1 MATCINQLACRA
13 RWETMTSTF
22 VALDWLMFVLYFVLL
37 ALTGW
42 WINRTGVTNS
52 QEYFIGSNNMP
63 TWLAAISVLATAQS
77 AATFL
82 GGPDIGYRSN
92 LTYLASTLGALMAA
106 FFVGYFLI
114 PRFYRYKVSTVYELL
129 ELRFGSKAKKQA
141 GLMYLFGRIFANGAR
156 LYMAAIAVSMIL
168 FTDISWQHVFWSI
181 VLLCLVSVLYS
192 IFGGIQ
198 SVIYGDAFQCFV
210 YVGAAVLVLLYLWT
224 SIPADFASVWQAL
237 EHPPENAPSKLLLI
251 DTSWDFSSAG
261 AFTLYSSI
269 TGLFLL
275 YIASFGLDQD
285 LTQRAL
291 TCKNARQG
299 SLAIIWSVVL
309 VIPVTLVFMLI
320 GFLLY
325 IFYQR
330 SDLMAGSGAVMQSSQ
345 FSGENIT
352 VFMYYVLHEMPAGL
366 RGIVTVGVIAAAVST
381 LTSGLNSM
389 ASVII
394 QDLYK
399 PWQQQRQAKTEQ
411 HYVAAAR
418 WSMLLCA
425 SALALMAILCFYW
438 QQSSDTPLLT
448 FALGVMVFSYSGLLG
463 VYASALFS
471 QRGSPAS
478 VLAALIGGFVITLL
492 MQPYLQS
499 YYLPQE
505 WQFDLAFSWQ
515 LCIGFACSFIIC
527 QLGKS
532 SSSVAQTELNGVAA

>member
-1 MATCINQLACRA
+1 
-13 RWETMTSTF
+13 MTSTF
-22 VALDWLMFVLYFVLL
+22 SALDWLAFLAYFVLL

-42 WINRTGVTNS
+42 WINRSGADNS
-52 QEYFIGSNNMP
+52 QQYFIGTNSMP

-82 GGPDIGYRSN
+82 GGPDSGYRGN
-92 LTYLASTLGALMAA
+92 LTYLASTIGALMAA

-129 ELRFGSKAKKQA
+129 ELRFGSRAKKQA

-156 LYMAAIAVSMIL
+156 LYMAAVAVSMIL
-168 FTDISWQHVFWSI
+168 FTDIALYHVLCSI
-181 VLLCLVSVLYS
+181 VLLCLVSLLYS
-192 IFGGIQ
+192 VFGGIK

-210 YVGAAVLVLLYLWT
+210 YVGAAVLVLLYLWS
-224 SIPADFASVWQAL
+224 SIPVDFSTLWHAL
-237 EHPPENAPSKLLLI
+237 EHPPENAASKLILI
-251 DTSWDFSSAG
+251 DTNWDFSSAS
-261 AFTLYSSI
+261 AFNLYSSI
-269 TGLFLL
+269 SGLFLL

-291 TCKNARQG
+291 TCKNSRQG

-309 VIPVTLVFMLI
+309 LVPVTLIFIII
-320 GFLLY
+320 GFLLH

-330 SDLMAGSGAVMQSSQ
+330 PDLMVGAGATMHSSQ

-366 RGIVTVGVIAAAVST
+366 RGLVTVGVIAAAVST

-399 PWQQQRQAKTEQ
+399 PWQQQKQTKTEQ
-411 HYVAAAR
+411 HYVKAAR
-418 WSMLLCA
+418 LSMLLCA
-425 SALALMAILCFYW
+425 GALAFMAVLCFYW
-438 QQSSDTPLLT
+438 QQSSDMPLLT

-478 VLAALIGGFVITLL
+478 VLAALLGGFVITLA

-499 YYLPQE
+499 YYLPKD

-515 LCIGFACSFIIC
+515 LCIGFVCSFAIC

-532 SSSVAQTELNGVAA
+532 SDRVAQTELNGVSA

>member
-1 MATCINQLACRA
+1 MV
-13 RWETMTSTF
+13 STF
-22 VALDWLMFVLYFVLL
+22 SALDWLAFLSYFILL

-42 WINRTGVTNS
+42 WINRAGAHNS
-52 QEYFIGSNNMP
+52 HEYFVGSNSMP

-92 LTYLASTLGALMAA
+92 LTYLASTIGALMAA
-106 FFVGYFLI
+106 LFVGYFLI
-114 PRFYRYKVSTVYELL
+114 PRFYRFKVGTVYELL
-129 ELRFGSKAKKQA
+129 ELRFGSAAKKQA

-168 FTDISWQHVFWSI
+168 FTDIAWHHVAWSI
-181 VLLCLVSVLYS
+181 GLLCLVSLLYS
-192 IFGGIQ
+192 IFGGIK
-198 SVIYGDAFQCFV
+198 SVIYGDAFQCLV
-210 YVGAAVLVLLYLWT
+210 YVSAAVLVLLYLWT
-224 SIPADFASVWQAL
+224 SIPADFASIWQAL
-237 EHPPENAPSKLLLI
+237 EHPPEKAASKLLLI

-261 AFTLYSSI
+261 SFTLYSSV

-309 VIPVTLVFMLI
+309 VVPVTLVFMLI

-330 SDLMAGSGAVMQSSQ
+330 PDLMAGSGAVMHSSQ

-352 VFMYYVLHEMPAGL
+352 VFMYYVLHEMPSGL
-366 RGIVTVGVIAAAVST
+366 RGLVTVGVIAAAVST

-399 PWQQQRQAKTEQ
+399 PWQQQRISKTEQ
-411 HYVAAAR
+411 HYVHAAR
-418 WSMLLCA
+418 WSMLFCA
-425 SALALMAILCFYW
+425 SALALMAMLCYYW
-438 QQSSDTPLLT
+438 QQSSDMPLLT

-471 QRGSPAS
+471 QRGSPTS

-499 YYLPQE
+499 YYLPAD

-515 LCIGFACSFIIC
+515 LCIGFACSFAIC

-532 SSSVAQTELNGVAA
+532 SSSVAHTELNGVAA

>member
-1 MATCINQLACRA
+1 
-13 RWETMTSTF
+13 MTSTF
-22 VALDWLMFVLYFVLL
+22 AILDWLMFGLYFVLL
-37 ALTGW
+37 AFTGW
-42 WINRTGVTNS
+42 WINRGNANNS
-52 QEYFIGSNNMP
+52 QEYFIGNNTMP
-63 TWLAAISVLATAQS
+63 TWLAAVSVLATAQS

-92 LTYLASTLGALMAA
+92 LTYLASNIGALMAA

-129 ELRFGSKAKKQA
+129 ELRFGSTAKKQA

-168 FTDISWQHVFWSI
+168 FTDIALIHVVWSI
-181 VLLCLVSVLYS
+181 VLLCLISLLYS
-192 IFGGIQ
+192 IFGGIK

-210 YVGAAVLVLLYLWT
+210 YVGAAVLVLCYLWN
-224 SIPADFASVWQAL
+224 SIPADFTTVWQAL
-237 EHPPENAPSKLLLI
+237 EQPPHQAASKLTLI
-251 DTSWDFSSAG
+251 DTSWNFSSAN
-261 AFTLYSSI
+261 AFTIYSSL
-269 TGLFLL
+269 TGMFLL

-299 SLAIIWSVVL
+299 SLAIIWSVVM
-309 VIPVTLVFMLI
+309 VVPVMLVFILI
-320 GFLLY
+320 GFLLH

-330 SDLMAGSGAVMQSSQ
+330 PDLMSGTGATMQSSQ

-366 RGIVTVGVIAAAVST
+366 RGLVTVGVIAAAVST

-399 PWQQQRQAKTEQ
+399 PWLQQRQNKAEQ

-425 SALALMAILCFYW
+425 SALALMAMLCFYW
-438 QQSSDTPLLT
+438 QQSSDMPLLT

-499 YYLPQE
+499 YYLPPE

-515 LCIGFACSFIIC
+515 LCIGFACSFLIC

-532 SSSVAQTELNGVAA
+532 SAAFAHSELNGVVA

>member
-1 MATCINQLACRA
+1 
-13 RWETMTSTF
+13 MTSTF
-22 VALDWLMFVLYFVLL
+22 ATLDWLMFVLYFVLL

-42 WINRTGVTNS
+42 WINRSGAKNS
-52 QEYFIGSNNMP
+52 QEYFIGSNSMP

-92 LTYLASTLGALMAA
+92 LTYLASNIGALMAA

-129 ELRFGSKAKKQA
+129 ELRFGSRAKKQA

-168 FTDISWQHVFWSI
+168 FTDIALQHVIWSI
-181 VLLCLVSVLYS
+181 ALLCLVSLLYS
-192 IFGGIQ
+192 IFGGIK

-210 YVGAAVLVLLYLWT
+210 YVGAAVLVLLYLWS
-224 SIPADFASVWQAL
+224 SIPADFSTVWQAL
-237 EHPPENAPSKLLLI
+237 EHPPHNAASKLTLI
-251 DTSWDFSSAG
+251 DTSWDFSSAS
-261 AFTLYSSI
+261 AFTLYSSV

-275 YIASFGLDQD
+275 YIASYGLDQD

-309 VIPVTLVFMLI
+309 VVPVTLVFMLI
-320 GFLLY
+320 GFLLH

-330 SDLMAGSGAVMQSSQ
+330 PDLMAGSGAVMQSSQ

-366 RGIVTVGVIAAAVST
+366 RGLVTVGVIAAAVST

-411 HYVAAAR
+411 HYVSAAR

-425 SALALMAILCFYW
+425 LALALMALLCFYW
-438 QQSSDTPLLT
+438 QQSSDMPLLT

-499 YYLPQE
+499 YYLPTS

-515 LCIGFACSFIIC
+515 LCIGFACSFVIC
-527 QLGKS
+527 QLGKNS
-532 SSSVAQTELNGVAA
+532 DAVAQTELNGVPA